1 MSIKLSPLT
10 AAVLSQLGAT
20 PAPTRLQDLYDSEG
34 NLCSWAKDAINAS
47 MRDGNEGYQGFISY
61 EDGVNFCAKFWPLVW
76 DRLQESARSQGM
88 TVTDPTADMKM
99 SEWGAPDTE
108 RMLLDCARVIAAY
121 GSDHQAVFYDDA
133 ITDDHAKYLYMVA
146 CFCLRMAGDEVDEA
160 IHNSN

>member
-20 PAPTRLQDLYDSEG
+20 PAPTRLRDLYDSEG
-34 NLCSWAKDAINAS
+34 NLYSWAKDAINAS

-61 EDGVNFCAKFWPLVW
+61 EDGVNFCAKYWPLVR
-76 DRLQESARSQGM
+76 DRLQEHARAHGS
-88 TVTDPTADMKM
+88 TVAGYTAMLRLT
-99 SEWGAPDTE
+99 EWDALGTE
-108 RMLLDCARVIAAY
+108 TMLIDCVRVIGEC
-121 GSDHQAVFYDDA
+121 GSNWMAVFYDDA
-133 ITDDHAKYLYMVA
+133 ITDDHAKYLYMIA